1 MVDLVAAIRQRP
13 GRGHWLLARRS
24 IADPAGPDGDD
35 DWSLGRGAAPP
46 KFPRRNGAQDGA

>member
-13 GRGHWLLARRS
+13 GRGWL
-24 IADPAGPDGDD
+24 PDGDD